1 MLKNINLL
9 SSDVWVPIIAVLAVI
24 LVIFLIILCWWIST
38 KNWFNRTKVKID
50 EAKSSIDVSLTK
62 RYDLLTKSLATV
74 KGYAKH
80 EYETITKTIEMRNSG
95 HIQDMSMKEKSEF
108 AGKLTEASRQLN
120 VVMENYPDLKA
131 SENFSRLQ
139 IQIQDCEDNLQ
150 ASRRIFNSNVSIYNQ
165 KVVSFPSSLVAKSSH
180 LEKEDFF
187 EAEKA
192 KREDVKIEF

>member
-1 MLKNINLL
+1 MSKLDSNLSTGAVVGIVIGVL
-9 SSDVWVPIIAVLAVI
+9 VLILLIAI
-24 LVIFLIILCWWIST
+24 LGWWIST
-38 KNWFNRTKVKID
+38 RNWFNQTKVKID
-50 EAKSSIDVSLTK
+50 EAKSSIDISLTK

-80 EYETITKTIEMRNSG
+80 EYETITKTIELRNAPR
-95 HIQDMSMKEKSEF
+95 IEDMSMKEKSEL

-139 IQIQDCEDNLQ
+139 LQIQDCEDNLQ
-150 ASRRIFNSNVSIYNQ
+150 ASRRIFNSNVSTYNQ
-165 KVVSFPSSLVAKSSH
+165 KLVSFPSSLIAKSMH
-180 LEKEDFF
+180 LNKEDFF
-187 EAEKA
+187 EAEAA